1 MLAVFSLL
9 IVVTLSILITRIA
22 TVALSH
28 TGLSK
33 EAARFQARSAFTG
46 VGYTT
51 NESETIVN
59 HPVRRRIALILMLL
73 GNAGIVTAVS
83 SLVLGF
89 VKEEDQFALWFRLL
103 LLGAGVIGLLLLAS
117 SKWIDHQLSAVI
129 DWALRKYTKLEL
141 KDYASILHLAS
152 GYRISELRVRDSE
165 WLVGKTLSKARLR
178 EEGVNVLGIQT
189 RNGRYIGALQG
200 DTEINAGDILI
211 LYGRS
216 EALSELESRRT
227 GIHGDIQHNEAVAE
241 QKAAVEKEKKLAGQ
255 KITSQRGS
263 GDIYS
268 RKKAEER

>member
-22 TVALSH
+22 TVALTH

-73 GNAGIVTAVS
+73 GNAGIVTAMS

-89 VKEEDQFALWFRLL
+89 VREEDQWALWLRLL
-103 LLGAGVIGLLLLAS
+103 LLAVGVIGLLLLAS
-117 SKWIDHQLSAVI
+117 SAWIDHQLSRLI
-129 DWALRKYTKLEL
+129 DWALRKYTKIEL

-152 GYRISELRVRDSE
+152 GYRISELRVRNDE
-165 WLVGKTLSKARLR
+165 WLVGRTLSSARLR

-189 RNGRYIGALQG
+189 RRGDYVGALQG
-200 DTEINAGDILI
+200 NTRIKAGDTLI
-211 LYGRS
+211 IYGRAD
-216 EALSELESRRT
+216 ALEELESRRK

-241 QKAAVEKEKKLAGQ
+241 QRQAVEQEQ
-255 KITSQRGS
+255 KRVE
-263 GDIYS
+263 
-268 RKKAEER
+268 AF